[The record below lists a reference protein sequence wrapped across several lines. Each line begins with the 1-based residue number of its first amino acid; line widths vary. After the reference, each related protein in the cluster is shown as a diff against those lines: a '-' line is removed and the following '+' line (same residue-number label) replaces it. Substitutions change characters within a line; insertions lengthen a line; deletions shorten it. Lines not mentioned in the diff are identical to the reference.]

1 MDAIVVGSR
10 IKKLM
15 ENKNIT
21 IEQLSKK
28 MGINEKE
35 LEKKLKGEEEFFIGE
50 MAKIKVIFELNLKE
64 FDELFFK
71 DQNYSK
77 I

>member
-35 LEKKLKGEEEFFIGE
+35 LEKKLEGEEEFFIGE
-50 MAKIKVIFELNLKE
+50 MAKIKVIFELDLKE